1 MAILRK
7 SEIRKLSEKEIDKKI
22 QELRLEL
29 AKERANI
36 NIGASATSPG
46 RIREIRKTIARM
58 ETLRKESKGGNVRK

>member
-7 SEIRKLSEKEIDKKI
+7 NEIRKLSEKDIDKKI
-22 QELRLEL
+22 QELRMEL

-46 RIREIRKTIARM
+46 RIRQIRKAIARA
-58 ETLRKESKGGNVRK
+58 ETLRKEGKGGNVRE